1 MRMWWRLLG
10 MVVLF
15 LGTQLLVSV
24 FGTVVCSFLQIDPQG
39 IDVLATLLLLSNLLV
54 AVFLLG
60 CRILPFKETFRRYSW
75 NMKETAFLVG
85 LTLLAII
92 PVNGLTEL
100 LRLPDI
106 MQTSFAGLMANPL
119 GILNI
124 VVLGPLVE
132 ELIFRKGMLDILRK
146 GNYFPIWAIV
156 ISSVTFGVIHGN
168 PAQIPGAFL
177 FGLLL
182 GWIYWRTNSVWT
194 VWLLHALNNLI
205 GVLTFTIWGED
216 QKLMDLFGPWGLG
229 ALILCFSVVFF
240 GLALSY
246 RKAFKSKVPISFSE
260 E

>member
-10 MVVLF
+10 LVVLF
-15 LGTQLLVSV
+15 LGTQLLISV

-54 AVFLLG
+54 AVFLFG

-75 NMKETAFLVG
+75 NMKEVAFLVG

-106 MQTSFAGLMANPL
+106 LQTSFAGLMANPL
-119 GILNI
+119 GVLNI

-132 ELIFRKGMLDILRK
+132 ELIFRKGMLDILRR
-146 GNYFPIWAIV
+146 GHYFPVWAIV

-182 GWIYWRTNSVWT
+182 GWIYWRTNSIWT

-229 ALILCFSVVFF
+229 ALILCSFVAFV

-246 RKAFKSKVPISFSE
+246 RKAFKSKAPVSFNE

>member
-10 MVVLF
+10 LIVLF

-24 FGTVVCSFLQIDPQG
+24 LGTFVCSFLQINPQST
-39 IDVLATLLLLSNLLV
+39 DVLAVLLFLSNLLV
-54 AVFLLG
+54 AVLLFG
-60 CRILPFKETFRRYSW
+60 CRILSFQETFYRYSW
-75 NMKETAFLVG
+75 NMKETVFLFG
-85 LTLLAII
+85 LVLLAII

-106 MQTSFAGLMANPL
+106 MQTSFAGLMVNPL
-119 GILNI
+119 GVLNI

-146 GNYFPIWAIV
+146 GNYFPIWTIV

-182 GWIYWRTNSVWT
+182 GWIYWRTNSVWI

-205 GVLTFTIWGED
+205 GVLTFIIWGED
-216 QKLMDLFGPWGLG
+216 QKLVDWFGPWGLG
-229 ALILCFSVVFF
+229 ALMLCSSVVFIV
-240 GLALSY
+240 LALSY
-246 RKAFKSKVPISFSE
+246 RKAFESKAPVSLNE

>member
-10 MVVLF
+10 LVVLF
-15 LGTQLLVSV
+15 LGTQLLISV

-54 AVFLLG
+54 AVFLFG

-119 GILNI
+119 GVLNI

-132 ELIFRKGMLDILRK
+132 ELIFRKGMLDILRQ
-146 GNYFPIWAIV
+146 GNYFSIWAIV

-182 GWIYWRTNSVWT
+182 GWIYWRTNSIWT
-194 VWLLHALNNLI
+194 VWSLHALNNLI
-205 GVLTFTIWGED
+205 GVLTFIILGED

-229 ALILCFSVVFF
+229 ALALCSSVAFV

-246 RKAFKSKVPISFSE
+246 RKAFKSNALISFDE

>member
-1 MRMWWRLLG
+1 MG

-54 AVFLLG
+54 AVFLFG

-106 MQTSFAGLMANPL
+106 MLTSFAGLMANPL

>member
-100 LRLPDI
+100 LRLPNI

-146 GNYFPIWAIV
+146 GNYFPVWAIV

>member
-10 MVVLF
+10 LVVLF
-15 LGTQLLVSV
+15 LGTQLLISV

-54 AVFLLG
+54 AVFLFG

-132 ELIFRKGMLDILRK
+132 ELIFRKGMLDILRQ
-146 GNYFPIWAIV
+146 GNYFSIWAIV

-182 GWIYWRTNSVWT
+182 GWIYWRTNSIWT
-194 VWLLHALNNLI
+194 VWSLHALNNLI
-205 GVLTFTIWGED
+205 GVLTFIILGED

-229 ALILCFSVVFF
+229 ALALCSSVAFV

-246 RKAFKSKVPISFSE
+246 RKAFKSNALISFDE

>member
-15 LGTQLLVSV
+15 LGTQLLISV

-54 AVFLLG
+54 AVFLFG

-177 FGLLL
+177 FGTGICIISCLIFYHLFAPD
-182 GWIYWRTNSVWT
+182 RK
-194 VWLLHALNNLI
+194 HA
-205 GVLTFTIWGED
+205 
-216 QKLMDLFGPWGLG
+216 
-229 ALILCFSVVFF
+229 
-240 GLALSY
+240 
-246 RKAFKSKVPISFSE
+246 
-260 E
+260 

>member
-10 MVVLF
+10 LVVLF

-24 FGTVVCSFLQIDPQG
+24 FGTVVCSFLQMDPQS

-54 AVFLLG
+54 AVFLFG

-75 NMKETAFLVG
+75 NMKETVFLIG
-85 LTLLAII
+85 LTLLVII

-106 MQTSFAGLMANPL
+106 MQSSFAGLMANPL

-216 QKLMDLFGPWGLG
+216 QKLIDLFGPWGLG
-229 ALILCFSVVFF
+229 ALMLCSSVAFVV
-240 GLALSY
+240 LALSY
-246 RKAFKSKVPISFSE
+246 RKAFKSKAPISFNE

>member
-146 GNYFPIWAIV
+146 GNYFPVWAIV

>member
-10 MVVLF
+10 LVVLF
-15 LGTQLLVSV
+15 LGTQLLISV

-54 AVFLLG
+54 AVFLFG

-106 MQTSFAGLMANPL
+106 MQTSFARLMANPL
-119 GILNI
+119 GVLNI

-132 ELIFRKGMLDILRK
+132 ELIFRKGMLDILRQ
-146 GNYFPIWAIV
+146 GNYFSIWAIV

-182 GWIYWRTNSVWT
+182 GWIYWRTNSIWT
-194 VWLLHALNNLI
+194 VWSLHALNNLI
-205 GVLTFTIWGED
+205 GVLTFIILGED

-229 ALILCFSVVFF
+229 ALALCSSVAFV

-246 RKAFKSKVPISFSE
+246 RKAFKSNALISFDE